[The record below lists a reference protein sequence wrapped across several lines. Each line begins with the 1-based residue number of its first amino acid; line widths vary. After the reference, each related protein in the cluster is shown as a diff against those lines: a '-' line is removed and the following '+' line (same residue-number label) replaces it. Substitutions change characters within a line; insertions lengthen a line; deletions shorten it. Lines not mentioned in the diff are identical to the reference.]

1 MVMADISSF
10 FGNLESMGFFDYL
23 LPFVLIFA
31 IIFAILEK
39 IHLFGQNKTNI
50 HVIIALMLGLL
61 FTTQFDIVQ
70 RMNLFLPKISFFIV
84 LVLMFLILIGLLGAK
99 VELGLSG
106 APFFISV
113 LVCLFALWW
122 ALGDEFGFELPQWMQ
137 DASWWGQALLII
149 GIIAV
154 VVFAAKGAADKEKNS
169 FGAGFNTF
177 VDNLR
182 GEGGSHK

>member
-1 MVMADISSF
+1 MVDISSF
-10 FGNLESMGFFDYL
+10 FGDLQSMGFFDYL

-39 IHLFGQNKTNI
+39 IHLFGENKTNI
-50 HVIIALMLGLL
+50 HVIIALMLGML
-61 FTTQFDIVQ
+61 FTTQSEIIQ

-106 APFFISV
+106 APFFLSV

-122 ALGDEFGFELPQWMQ
+122 ALGDEFGFELPEWMQ
-137 DASWWGQALLII
+137 SGELWGQLLLIG
-149 GIIAV
+149 GIIVMVIA
-154 VVFAAKGAADKEKNS
+154 AAKGAADKDKNS

-182 GEGGSHK
+182 GEGGHGNKP